1 MQMLV
6 EASEECTWMRLAAE
20 RQREVVVDCSMPTH
34 LLAPSKPDLA
44 CQKLSNLPLSQ

>member
-20 RQREVVVDCSMPTH
+20 RQKGGNLVDCSMPAH
-34 LLAPSKPDLA
+34 LLAPNKPDLA
-44 CQKLSNLPLSQ
+44 